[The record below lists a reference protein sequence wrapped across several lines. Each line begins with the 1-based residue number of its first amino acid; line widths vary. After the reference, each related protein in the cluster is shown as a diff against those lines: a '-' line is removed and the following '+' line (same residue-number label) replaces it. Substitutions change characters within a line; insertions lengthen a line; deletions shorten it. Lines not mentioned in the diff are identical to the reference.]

1 MAESISIQSSDRRFE
16 PTEHARG
23 PWDPR
28 ALHGG
33 GFGVAESVLHDTH
46 GPIGRAFQTLVV
58 QPR

>member
-1 MAESISIQSSDRRFE
+1 MADGLFIPAADGRVT

-33 GFGVAESVLHDTH
+33 A
-46 GPIGRAFQTLVV
+46 
-58 QPR
+58 PRR